1 MSTTTRNREWLAELV
16 NSPHFDQKD
25 NTLCKTFTRRGRQ
38 RIAHVDKPLT
48 TRELAATLQLTTRG
62 LNKRLTALEAAGLI
76 RRGVEDIYGVTRVMV
91 SPDAYWAHVDAEKRM
106 AALMF
111 RFSSHT
117 EAYNHR
123 EYETQMCFYLDPDT
137 GEFRPQEPWE
147 VRMHK
152 NWTMAA

>member
-16 NSPHFDQKD
+16 NSPHFDHQD

-48 TRELAATLQLTTRG
+48 MDELADTLNITRMTLHRRLTT
-62 LNKRLTALEAAGLI
+62 LEAAGLI
-76 RRGVEDIYGVTRVMV
+76 RRRVEDIYGVTRVMV
-91 SPDAYWAHVDAEKRM
+91 SPTAHWAHVDAEKRM
-106 AALMF
+106 ATLMF
-111 RFSSHT
+111 YYSSHA

-123 EYETQMCFYLDPDT
+123 EYETHMCFYLEPGT
-137 GEFRPQEPWE
+137 GAFRPQEPWE

-152 NWTMAA
+152 NWTQAA